1 MATHSN
7 ILAWDV
13 PGIPGSQRSMA
24 GNSPWGYKGSD
35 TTERLCTAQHTHE
48 YKVLSAKRDMYKV
61 LSI

>member
-13 PGIPGSQRSMA
+13 PGIPGSQRSLA
-24 GNSPWGYKGSD
+24 GNSPWGCKGSD
-35 TTERLCTAQHTHE
+35 TTERLRTAQHTHE